1 MTFISTVYVFSV
13 ITLRQRLHR
22 QLRHG
27 FVRDEELYKKIAW
40 IAIKVANFFAIFLT
54 LDQIIGFLH

>member
-13 ITLRQRLHR
+13 IT
-22 QLRHG
+22 LRHG

-40 IAIKVANFFAIFLT
+40 IAIKAANFFAIFLMT
-54 LDQIIGFLH
+54 DQIIGFLH

>member
-1 MTFISTVYVFSV
+1 MTLISTVSIFSV
-13 ITLRQRLHR
+13 IT
-22 QLRHG
+22 LRHG

-40 IAIKVANFFAIFLT
+40 IAIKVNNFFAIFLM

>member
-13 ITLRQRLHR
+13 ITLRQRLRR

-27 FVRDEELYKKIAW
+27 FVRDEELSQKDR
-40 IAIKVANFFAIFLT
+40 
-54 LDQIIGFLH
+54 LDRH